1 MRFQDLG
8 LLPELVTNTGYTDAT
23 PVQAEAIPH
32 VLEGRD
38 VLAGAQTGTGKTAA
52 FALPMLQRLLASKTL
67 ETPRAL
73 ILAPTRELVAQVAQ
87 SVQTYSKGLGIR
99 HTVIFGG
106 VGFFPQVKALRR
118 GIDVVIATPG
128 RLLDH
133 VNQRTIDL
141 SKIEIVVLDE
151 ADRMLDMGFVH
162 DIRKIIDLC
171 RKDRQSLMFSATY
184 NPPVKALAAQFLN
197 QPVEVAV
204 AHSQETASRIEQSF
218 IHVDRTRKTALLTH
232 LIGQNNWQQ
241 VLVFTKTKFGAER
254 LATQLEIDGLPSVA
268 MHGNKSQAQR
278 TKALQRFKR
287 GAVRVMVAT
296 DVAARG
302 LDIEKLPHVINF
314 ELPMVAD
321 DYMHRIGRTGRAGE
335 TGVALSLV
343 SADERNLFR
352 DISRLLKKE
361 LTTTVVAGFEPSEPL
376 FRAGGGGGG
385 DRPRGGKPPAR
396 GRSGSGAP
404 RPKSHR
410 PGESSGYRQSERTPR
425 RADGADAGTERR
437 GERTDRPARDSRPYR
452 DDAARPARREG
463 GERVVRDGA
472 PRPYAPRPDRDCA
485 ARPYA
490 PRPDRD
496 GAAPAR
502 TGQAPRRPSDARP
515 PRAEGTTT
523 DWAARPSR
531 ARKAPTEIKPGVAG
545 VASAR
550 DGSSAPRRRPLPQ

>member
-8 LLPELVTNTGYTDAT
+8 LLPELVTNTGYTEAT

-52 FALPMLQRLLASKTL
+52 FALPMLQRLVAGKTL
-67 ETPRAL
+67 DTPRAL
-73 ILAPTRELVAQVAQ
+73 ILAPTRELAAQVAQ

-99 HTVIFGG
+99 HAVIYGG

-118 GIDVVIATPG
+118 GVDVVIATPG

-141 SKIEIVVLDE
+141 SRIEIVVLDE

-162 DIRKIIDLC
+162 DIRRIIELC

-184 NPPVKALAAQFLN
+184 NPPVKALAAQFLS

-204 AHSQETASRIEQSF
+204 AHSQETAARIEQSF
-218 IHVDRTRKTALLTH
+218 IHVDRTQKTALLTH
-232 LIGQNNWQQ
+232 LIGAHNWQQ

-254 LATQLEIDGLPSVA
+254 LATQLEIDGLPAVA

-321 DYMHRIGRTGRAGE
+321 DYVHRIGRTGRGGE
-335 TGVALSLV
+335 SGVALSLV
-343 SADERNLFR
+343 SADERHLFR
-352 DISRLLKKE
+352 EIGRLLKTE
-361 LTTTVVAGFEPSEPL
+361 LTTSVVEGFEPSEPL
-376 FRAGGGGGG
+376 FRAGG
-385 DRPRGGKPPAR
+385 DRPRGGKPAGR
-396 GRSGSGAP
+396 GRQGAGAP

-410 PGESSGYRQSERTPR
+410 SPDARNGRSSEHSSRRT
-425 RADGADAGTERR
+425 AR
-437 GERTDRPARDSRPYR
+437 GEAGASRNDQPARDSRPRR
-452 DDAARPARREG
+452 DDARPARHAASDRPA
-463 GERVVRDGA
+463 RDGVSNTRSS
-472 PRPYAPRPDRDCA
+472 RPVREAGSRS
-485 ARPYA
+485 
-490 PRPDRD
+490 
-496 GAAPAR
+496 
-502 TGQAPRRPSDARP
+502 GQAPRQAS
-515 PRAEGTTT
+515 EGRSSQTQGSS

-531 ARKAPTEIKPGVAG
+531 SRRAPTEVKPGV
-545 VASAR
+545 VKAR
-550 DGSSAPRRRPLPQ
+550 DGSSAPRRRPRPN

>member
-1 MRFQDLG
+1 
-8 LLPELVTNTGYTDAT
+8 
-23 PVQAEAIPH
+23 
-32 VLEGRD
+32 
-38 VLAGAQTGTGKTAA
+38 
-52 FALPMLQRLLASKTL
+52 MLQRLLASKTL

-73 ILAPTRELVAQVAQ
+73 ILAPTRELAAQVAQ

-118 GIDVVIATPG
+118 GVDVVIATPG

-241 VLVFTKTKFGAER
+241 VLVFTNTKFGAER

-472 PRPYAPRPDRDCA
+472 PRPYAPRPDRD
-485 ARPYA
+485 
-490 PRPDRD
+490 

-550 DGSSAPRRRPLPQ
+550 DGSSAPRRRPRPQ